1 MCMCMLHMCMCMH
14 MFMGAALAVDIISIS
29 GTPLSSTESEKY
41 MDSITMAR
49 GLGISNLLVEV
60 DMPQVKPI
68 RMSGDNRISVE
79 LAHDARSGKASTH
92 FARCID
98 YTQQMCKGDDDSPPE
113 YLPAHIPTDKNTVDF
128 FGKLVNAAKYRM
140 SVYYNMGTAMEVPPM
155 EANKIR
161 AIAVYQAANAV
172 KV

>member
-1 MCMCMLHMCMCMH
+1 M
-14 MFMGAALAVDIISIS
+14 
-29 GTPLSSTESEKY
+29 EEY
-41 MDSITMAR
+41 RIT
-49 GLGISNLLVEV
+49 I
-60 DMPQVKPI
+60 QVKKRAIHDDTKFWGKSDPTFGGNPPAIPI
-68 RMSGDNRISVE
+68 RIWGDNRITDLRGTRPRCAVRQGV
-79 LAHDARSGKASTH
+79 DTH
-92 FARCID
+92 FARRID
-98 YTQQMCKGDDDSPPE
+98 YTQHMCKGDDDSPPE